1 MPCAASTRRFPEDP
15 KLLHLDDD
23 AELYALG
30 LTAPERGAEIEA
42 HLAQCAECCARVAAA
57 EEAAAALSAALP
69 PVPAAPARVRRGW
82 TGALAIAAAVVFAVA
97 AAFEGFTAHNVS
109 TQLAATDTALVALA
123 GSHFNHVSLASTA
136 GVTAKA
142 IYARDGAWYY
152 VVAEN
157 AGPGARVVV
166 RKGNTL
172 QDAGRLS
179 AATPGT
185 LFVRNPGRVQEF
197 RIVSGDRVVA
207 SAVPAY

>member
-15 KLLHLDDD
+15 NLLHLDDD

-69 PVPAAPARVRRGW
+69 PVPAPPARVRHEW
-82 TGALAIAAAVVFAVA
+82 TGALAIAAAIVFAVA
-97 AAFEGFTAHNVS
+97 AAIEGFTAHAVS

-157 AGPGARVVV
+157 APGAHVVV
-166 RKGNTL
+166 RKGNAL
-172 QDAGRLS
+172 QDAGKLS

-197 RIVSGDRVVA
+197 RIVSGDRVLA
-207 SAVPAY
+207 RAVPAY